1 MHSQGKWFVMRLT
14 LAIEEYLVPTLALAI
29 TFAVLLLLQDR
40 FGQWLSRR
48 MVEQSVVR

>member
-1 MHSQGKWFVMRLT
+1 MHSQGKWFAMRLT